1 MRMTKTM
8 HIGELASRTKRSI
21 HTIRWYEAQGL
32 LPGVTRDG
40 GGRRIFLEDHVGW
53 LDLMDKL
60 RQTGMSIAE
69 MRQYT
74 ALVKQ
79 GRATLSERRDML
91 RAHREQ
97 VQQEIAEWKRAL
109 KLLDSKIDYY
119 GIWQETGKR
128 PQLLLARSS

>member
-8 HIGELASRTKRSI
+8 HIGELATRSGRSI

-32 LPGVTRDG
+32 LPGVARDG
-40 GGRRIFLEDHVGW
+40 GGRRIFVDDHVGW

-69 MRQYT
+69 MRKYT
-74 ALVKQ
+74 AFVKQ

-97 VQQEIAEWKRAL
+97 VQQKIAEWKRAL

-128 PQLLLARSS
+128 PKLPLIRSP

>member
-1 MRMTKTM
+1 MASTM
-8 HIGELASRTKRSI
+8 HIGELASRTGRSI

-32 LPGVTRDG
+32 LPGVARDG
-40 GGRRIFLEDHVGW
+40 SGRRTFEEAHVGW

-79 GRATLSERRDML
+79 GKSTLSERREML
-91 RAHREQ
+91 RDHRKRVLQ
-97 VQQEIAEWKRAL
+97 KISEWHGAL
-109 KLLDSKIDYY
+109 ELLDGKIDYY
-119 GIWQETGKR
+119 GTWQETGKR
-128 PQLLLARSS
+128 PKQIRPPSS

>member
-8 HIGELASRTKRSI
+8 HIGVLAARSGRSI

-40 GGRRIFLEDHVGW
+40 SGRRIFVEDHVGW
-53 LDLMDKL
+53 LDLMGKL

-69 MRQYT
+69 MRKYT
-74 ALVKQ
+74 ELVKR

-91 RAHREQ
+91 RAHREH

-128 PQLLLARSS
+128 PKLRLILSP